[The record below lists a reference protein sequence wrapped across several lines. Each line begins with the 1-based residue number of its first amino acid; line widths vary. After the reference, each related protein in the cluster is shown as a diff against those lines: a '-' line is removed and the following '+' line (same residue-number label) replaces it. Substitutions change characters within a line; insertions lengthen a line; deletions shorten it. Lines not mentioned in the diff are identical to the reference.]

1 MVEQGIVLGHV
12 IPERGIEVDKAKVEE
27 VENLPPPTNIK
38 SLRSFLGQAGFY
50 RRFIEDFS
58 KITKPLT
65 NLLQKDV
72 PFDFNEK
79 CLAAFQTLKRALIT
93 APIIQPPNWSQS
105 FEIMCDASDYAIRAV
120 FGQRKEEKVHA
131 IYYASKTFNGAQLND
146 ATTEKEFLAVVFAF
160 EKFRS
165 YIVNAKVIVY
175 TDHAAIKYLLSKKD
189 VKPRLIRWIVLL
201 QEFNV
206 EIRDKKGSENVV
218 VDHLSRMNC
227 EDVKE
232 PIKDKMRDDHLYRVL
247 DKDTWMINIIRA
259 KRKMPLDHLDK
270 NAQRRVMAESQ
281 EYYWDAPYLF
291 RLGADRVLRSVT
303 RESKEDTMDILGLK
317 QRYGLVGSI
326 GHRCIKI

>member
-1 MVEQGIVLGHV
+1 
-12 IPERGIEVDKAKVEE
+12 
-27 VENLPPPTNIK
+27 
-38 SLRSFLGQAGFY
+38 
-50 RRFIEDFS
+50 
-58 KITKPLT
+58 
-65 NLLQKDV
+65 
-72 PFDFNEK
+72 
-79 CLAAFQTLKRALIT
+79 
-93 APIIQPPNWSQS
+93 
-105 FEIMCDASDYAIRAV
+105 MCDASDYAIRAV

-206 EIRDKKGSENVV
+206 EIQDKKGSENVV